1 MRLLH
6 LTELTILNFTYQGTW
21 VNAHVGHK
29 LMGENRV
36 FDVAHIYLEWN
47 FFSSF
52 EGKCRKAGE
61 GFAASMRHLVEREEG
76 GGFREKRPP
85 TTKTANSTSFFMLNL
100 KSILLLSKYYRD
112 MECIGC
118 LAASFFSSTTLTQIQ
133 DPLLVISELRGTFEL
148 SFSYNVTID
157 CLSSDM
163 VATTTTDKINTG
175 KIYAKDNPN
184 SCVVDVDEDMEFSIG
199 MAYNDLECNMKREA
213 LGVHTN
219 QVGLLA
225 LNF

>member
-76 GGFREKRPP
+76 GGFREKGLPRPELQ
-85 TTKTANSTSFFMLNL
+85 T
-100 KSILLLSKYYRD
+100 LLLSFRS
-112 MECIGC
+112 CSSQNPSS
-118 LAASFFSSTTLTQIQ
+118 SFQSIIQTWNVLDALQPPFFAVSSTSIPKAR
-133 DPLLVISELRGTFEL
+133 PLSRTFPPWRHEETSAL
-148 SFSYNVTID
+148 S
-157 CLSSDM
+157 LS
-163 VATTTTDKINTG
+163 
-175 KIYAKDNPN
+175 
-184 SCVVDVDEDMEFSIG
+184 
-199 MAYNDLECNMKREA
+199 
-213 LGVHTN
+213 
-219 QVGLLA
+219 LL
-225 LNF
+225 

>member
-133 DPLLVISELRGTFEL
+133 DPFLVIGEVRGTFDL
-148 SFSYNVTID
+148 SSSYNVTIG
-157 CLSSDM
+157 CRSSDM
-163 VATTTTDKINTG
+163 VATITTNKILSG
-175 KIYAKDNPN
+175 KIYAKDHPN
-184 SCVVDVDEDMEFSIG
+184 SCVVDVDGDIEFTIS
-199 MAYNDLECNMKREA
+199 MASNDLECNMKREA
-213 LGVHTN
+213 LGVYTN

-225 LNF
+225 QNF

>member
-76 GGFREKRPP
+76 GQKVSHDQNCKLCFLAFVRAQVKIHPPPFKVLYRHGMYWMPCSLLFLPYPVHQFLKQDLCLGRSHHGDMKRPLP
-85 TTKTANSTSFFMLNL
+85 
-100 KSILLLSKYYRD
+100 YR
-112 MECIGC
+112 CH
-118 LAASFFSSTTLTQIQ
+118 
-133 DPLLVISELRGTFEL
+133 
-148 SFSYNVTID
+148 
-157 CLSSDM
+157 
-163 VATTTTDKINTG
+163 
-175 KIYAKDNPN
+175 
-184 SCVVDVDEDMEFSIG
+184 SC
-199 MAYNDLECNMKREA
+199 K
-213 LGVHTN
+213 
-219 QVGLLA
+219 
-225 LNF
+225 